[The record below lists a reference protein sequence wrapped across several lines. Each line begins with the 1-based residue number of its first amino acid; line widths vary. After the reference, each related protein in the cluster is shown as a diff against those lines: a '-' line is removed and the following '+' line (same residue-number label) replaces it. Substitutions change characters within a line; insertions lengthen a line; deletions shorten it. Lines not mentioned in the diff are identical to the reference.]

1 MKLNIYSIFLTALIF
16 NGCSLST
23 DLVIPKTK
31 FPLEYQSNNVDTL
44 NNKIEE
50 EWWKN
55 YQDEKLSLLIEEAL
69 KNNYDLQTAMV
80 NISLSRASLSSSI
93 SERYPTLELQSSSNK
108 IRTSAN
114 TFESNAQNKYNN
126 YSLSAVLSYEVDLWG
141 KYKES
146 ENSAKSSLIA
156 SYAARDTV
164 KISLVSNIVD
174 NYFTLI
180 SLNEQLDVI
189 NQIILAK
196 EEELKRYQT
205 QYQVGSIS
213 RANLLQE
220 KSSLTNI
227 NIEKN
232 SLEQAISL
240 QKSTLAVLVG
250 KTPKEIDEFCKEVFK
265 DKLPKDIVIPSN
277 LPSELLNNRPDI
289 KQAEENLKSS
299 NYNIAVAKAMYFPQI
314 SLSGLIG
321 FESMDLNNLFQS
333 NTIKNSAGGSL
344 VSPLLNTGKISA
356 NVDSA
361 KANKELAEINYKKT
375 VQQAFQE
382 VYDIL
387 NKRKTILQDI
397 EYQKKY
403 SANMEEIF
411 RITQNQ
417 YKQGYIDYL
426 TLLNSKANYLSS
438 QTNLIQLN
446 QSLLSST
453 ISLYKALG
461 GGWNKEYLKKI
472 EEL

>member
-16 NGCSLST
+16 NGCSLSS
-23 DLVIPKTK
+23 DLVIPKTE
-31 FPLEYQSNNVDTL
+31 FPLEYQGNNVDIS

-93 SERYPTLELQSSSNK
+93 SERYPTLELQGSANK

-189 NQIILAK
+189 NQVILAK

-453 ISLYKALG
+453 VSLYKALG
-461 GGWNKEYLKKI
+461 GGWDKEYLKKI

>member
-16 NGCSLST
+16 NGCSLSS
-23 DLVIPKTK
+23 DLVIPKTE
-31 FPLEYQSNNVDTL
+31 FPLEYQGNNVDIS

-93 SERYPTLELQSSSNK
+93 SERYPTLELQGSANK

-397 EYQKKY
+397 EYEKKY

-453 ISLYKALG
+453 VSLYKALG
-461 GGWNKEYLKKI
+461 GGWDKEYLKKI